1 MKMLVA
7 LGLLF
12 GVLVA
17 GLGQAQAG
25 SWLFTADEKKSNID
39 LKVTLD
45 LGITKE
51 SDSDSTKVE
60 GTMIAELTPDA
71 PPVEN
76 IHITSGDFRST
87 KSKLRLSYSLGPF
100 GLFGNAK

>member
-1 MKMLVA
+1 MTCIDPLPGEKFPPVKLFVA
-7 LGLLF
+7 LGVLV

-25 SWLFTADEKKSNID
+25 PWMFTVDKEKSKID

-51 SDSDSTKVE
+51 SDSDSTKV
-60 GTMIAELTPDA
+60 
-71 PPVEN
+71 
-76 IHITSGDFRST
+76 
-87 KSKLRLSYSLGPF
+87 
-100 GLFGNAK
+100 

>member
-1 MKMLVA
+1 MTCIDPLPGEKFPPVKLFVV

-12 GVLVA
+12 WILVT

-25 SWLFTADEKKSNID
+25 LWLFTADEKKSKID

-45 LGITKE
+45 LGITKD

-60 GTMIAELTPDA
+60 GTMIA
-71 PPVEN
+71 
-76 IHITSGDFRST
+76 
-87 KSKLRLSYSLGPF
+87 
-100 GLFGNAK
+100 